1 MQKISQEN
9 TVYMAKTLDLAKK
22 AFSNNEVPV
31 GALIVHREKNVI
43 IASSANRMR
52 EKKNA
57 TYHAEILS
65 IQKAC
70 DYLQNER
77 LMGCDIYVSLEPC
90 AMCAHA
96 ISIAR
101 LDRLFFAAED
111 RKSGGVL
118 NGPKIFES
126 SSTHHKPEVI
136 SGIYSSESSKLLK
149 DFFRLRRSISKH
161 KKSQGLIR

>member
-1 MQKISQEN
+1 MQKITPDN
-9 TVYMAKTLDLAKK
+9 IAYMSKALDLARE
-22 AFSNNEVPV
+22 AFSNDEVPV
-31 GALIVHREKNVI
+31 GALIVQRKTNTI

-57 TYHAEILS
+57 ILHAEILS

-70 DYLQNER
+70 EYFQNER
-77 LMGCDIYVSLEPC
+77 LVGCDIYVSLEPC

-111 RKSGGVL
+111 KKSGGVL

-126 SSTHHKPEVI
+126 STTHHKPKVI
-136 SGIYSSESSKLLK
+136 SGIYSSESSKLLR
-149 DFFRLRRSISKH
+149 DFFRIKRSLH
-161 KKSQGLIR
+161 KQRQSQGM

>member
-1 MQKISQEN
+1 MQKITPDN
-9 TVYMAKTLDLAKK
+9 IAYMSRALDLARE
-22 AFSNNEVPV
+22 AFSNDEVPV
-31 GALIVHREKNVI
+31 GALIVQRKTNTI

-57 TYHAEILS
+57 TLHAEILS

-70 DYLQNER
+70 EYFQNER
-77 LMGCDIYVSLEPC
+77 LVGCDIYVSLEPC

-111 RKSGGVL
+111 KKSGGVL

-126 SSTHHKPEVI
+126 STTHHKPKVI
-136 SGIYSSESSKLLK
+136 SGIYSSESSKLLR
-149 DFFRLRRSISKH
+149 DFFRIKRSLH
-161 KKSQGLIR
+161 KQRQSQGM

>member
-1 MQKISQEN
+1 MQKITKDN
-9 TVYMAKTLDLAKK
+9 IAYMSTAIDLARE
-22 AFSNNEVPV
+22 AFSNDEVPV
-31 GALIVHREKNVI
+31 GALIVQRKTNII

-57 TYHAEILS
+57 TSHAELLS

-70 DYLQNER
+70 EYFQNER
-77 LMGCDIYVSLEPC
+77 LVGCDIYVSLEPC

-101 LDRLFFAAED
+101 LDRLFFAVED
-111 RKSGGVL
+111 KKSGGVL
-118 NGPKIFES
+118 NGPKIFEC

-136 SGIYSSESSKLLK
+136 SGIYSSESSKLLR
-149 DFFRLRRSISKH
+149 DFFRIKRSLH
-161 KKSQGLIR
+161 KQRKSQGM

>member
-1 MQKISQEN
+1 MKF
-9 TVYMAKTLDLAKK
+9 LLAHY
-22 AFSNNEVPV
+22 SSE
-31 GALIVHREKNVI
+31 RKNII
-43 IASSANRMR
+43 IASSPNQMR

-77 LMGCDIYVSLEPC
+77 LVGCDIYVSLEPC

-101 LDRLFFAAED
+101 LDQPIFLLQRI
-111 RKSGGVL
+111 KKVGV
-118 NGPKIFES
+118 F
-126 SSTHHKPEVI
+126 
-136 SGIYSSESSKLLK
+136 
-149 DFFRLRRSISKH
+149 
-161 KKSQGLIR
+161 

>member
-1 MQKISQEN
+1 MQKITPDN
-9 TVYMAKTLDLAKK
+9 IAYMSKALDLARE
-22 AFSNNEVPV
+22 AFSNDEVPV
-31 GALIVHREKNVI
+31 GALIVQRKTNTI

-57 TYHAEILS
+57 ILHAEILS

-70 DYLQNER
+70 EYFQNER
-77 LMGCDIYVSLEPC
+77 LVGCDIYVSLEPC

-111 RKSGGVL
+111 KKSGGVL

-126 SSTHHKPEVI
+126 SSTHHKPKVI
-136 SGIYSSESSKLLK
+136 SGIYSSESSKLLR
-149 DFFRLRRSISKH
+149 DFFRIKRSLH
-161 KKSQGLIR
+161 KQRQSQGM

>member
-1 MQKISQEN
+1 MQNISQDN
-9 TVYMAKTLDLAKK
+9 IAYMSTVLDLARE

-31 GALIVHREKNVI
+31 GALVVQREKNIV
-43 IASSANRMR
+43 IASSTNQMR

-77 LMGCDIYVSLEPC
+77 LVGCDIYVSLEPC

-101 LDRLFFAAED
+101 LDRLFFAAQD
-111 RKSGGVL
+111 KKSGGVL

-126 SSTHHKPEVI
+126 SSTHHKPKVI
-136 SGIYSSESSKLLK
+136 SGIYASESSKLLK
-149 DFFRLRRSISKH
+149 DFFRIKRSQH
-161 KKSQGLIR
+161 KYRKSRGI

>member
-1 MQKISQEN
+1 MQKISQDN
-9 TVYMAKTLDLAKK
+9 IAHMSSALDLARE
-22 AFSNNEVPV
+22 AFSNDEVPV
-31 GALIVHREKNVI
+31 GALVVQREKNII
-43 IASSANRMR
+43 IASSANQMR

-70 DYLQNER
+70 DYQQNER
-77 LMGCDIYVSLEPC
+77 LVGCDIYVSLEPC

-111 RKSGGVL
+111 KKSGGVL

-126 SSTHHKPEVI
+126 PSTHHKPEVI
-136 SGIYSSESSKLLK
+136 SGIYSSESSNLLK
-149 DFFRLRRSISKH
+149 NFFRIKRSQH
-161 KKSQGLIR
+161 KYRKSQGI

>member
-1 MQKISQEN
+1 MFEISQQN
-9 TVYMAKTLDLAKK
+9 MNYMSEALDLAREAYK
-22 AFSNNEVPV
+22 NNEVPV
-31 GALIVHREKNVI
+31 GALIVQRRTDII
-43 IASSANRMR
+43 IASSPNRMR

-65 IQKAC
+65 IMQAC
-70 DYLQNER
+70 NYLQNER
-77 LMGCDIYVSLEPC
+77 LVGCDMYVSLEPC

-111 RKSGGVL
+111 KKSGGVL

-126 SSTHHKPEVI
+126 SATHHKPRVI
-136 SGIYSSESSKLLK
+136 SGMYSSESSQLLK
-149 DFFRLRRSISKH
+149 DFFKTKRSLLKY
-161 KKSQGLIR
+161 KKSQGI

>member
-1 MQKISQEN
+1 MQKITPDN
-9 TVYMAKTLDLAKK
+9 IAYMSKALDLARE
-22 AFSNNEVPV
+22 AFSNDEVPV
-31 GALIVHREKNVI
+31 GALIVQRKTNTI

-57 TYHAEILS
+57 ILHAEILS

-70 DYLQNER
+70 EYFQNER
-77 LMGCDIYVSLEPC
+77 LVGCDIYVSLEPC

-111 RKSGGVL
+111 KKSGGVL

-126 SSTHHKPEVI
+126 STTHHKPKVI
-136 SGIYSSESSKLLK
+136 SGIYSSESSKLLR
-149 DFFRLRRSISKH
+149 DFFRIKRSLH
-161 KKSQGLIR
+161 KQRQCQGM

>member
-1 MQKISQEN
+1 MQKISQDN
-9 TVYMAKTLDLAKK
+9 IAHMSRAIDLARE
-22 AFSNNEVPV
+22 AFSNDEVPV
-31 GALIVHREKNVI
+31 GALIVQRESNII
-43 IASSANRMR
+43 IASSTNRMR
-52 EKKNA
+52 EKKNP

-77 LMGCDIYVSLEPC
+77 LKGCDIYVSLEPC

-111 RKSGGVL
+111 KKSGGVF

-126 SSTHHKPEVI
+126 SSTHHKPEVV
-136 SGIYSSESSKLLK
+136 SGIYSYESSKLLK
-149 DFFRLRRSISKH
+149 EFFRIKRSLQ
-161 KKSQGLIR
+161 KSRKNQGV

>member
-1 MQKISQEN
+1 MQEISQDSKQHMSKAIVIARE
-9 TVYMAKTLDLAKK
+9 
-22 AFSNNEVPV
+22 AFSKDEVPV
-31 GALIVHREKNVI
+31 GALIVERKTNKV

-57 TYHAEILS
+57 TCHAEILS
-65 IQKAC
+65 IQLAC

-77 LMGCDIYVSLEPC
+77 LIGCDIYVSLVPC

-101 LDRLFFAAED
+101 LDRLFFATED
-111 RKSGGVL
+111 KKSGGVL

-126 SSTHHKPEVI
+126 SSTHHKPEVY
-136 SGIYSSESSKLLK
+136 SGIYSSESSELLK
-149 DFFRLRRSISKH
+149 NFFKIKRANQKYRKI
-161 KKSQGLIR
+161 QGM

>member
-1 MQKISQEN
+1 MQKISQDN
-9 TVYMAKTLDLAKK
+9 TTYMSIALDLARE
-22 AFSNNEVPV
+22 AFSNDEVPV
-31 GALIVHREKNVI
+31 GALIVQREKNII
-43 IASSANRMR
+43 IASSANQMR

-57 TYHAEILS
+57 THHAEILS

-77 LMGCDIYVSLEPC
+77 LVGCDIYVSLEPC

-111 RKSGGVL
+111 KKSGGVL

-126 SSTHHKPEVI
+126 STTHHKPEVI
-136 SGIYSSESSKLLK
+136 PGLFSFESAKLLK
-149 DFFRLRRSISKH
+149 DFFRAKRNNHGNKQVQSR
-161 KKSQGLIR
+161 

>member
-1 MQKISQEN
+1 MQKITPDN
-9 TVYMAKTLDLAKK
+9 IAYMSKALDLARE
-22 AFSNNEVPV
+22 AFSNDEVPV
-31 GALIVHREKNVI
+31 GALIVQRKTNTI

-57 TYHAEILS
+57 ILHAEILS

-70 DYLQNER
+70 QYFQNER
-77 LMGCDIYVSLEPC
+77 LVGCDIYVSLEPC

-111 RKSGGVL
+111 KKSGGVL

-136 SGIYSSESSKLLK
+136 SGIYSSESSKLLR
-149 DFFRLRRSISKH
+149 DFFRIKRSLH
-161 KKSQGLIR
+161 KQRQSQGM

>member
-1 MQKISQEN
+1 MQKITQDN
-9 TVYMAKTLDLAKK
+9 ITYMSTALDLARE
-22 AFSNNEVPV
+22 AFSNDEVPV
-31 GALIVHREKNVI
+31 GALIVQRETNTI
-43 IASSANRMR
+43 IASSANKMR

-57 TYHAEILS
+57 IFHAEILS

-70 DYLQNER
+70 EYFQNER
-77 LMGCDIYVSLEPC
+77 LVGCDMYVSLEPC

-101 LDRLFFAAED
+101 LDRLFFGAED
-111 RKSGGVL
+111 KKSGGVL

-149 DFFRLRRSISKH
+149 DFFIVKRSIH
-161 KKSQGLIR
+161 KLRKSQGI